1 MSRDYIIKAAVHPCQ
16 AAGNK
21 KYIDPVKAIV
31 QITKIK
37 KTSSLRA
44 GPSKYIL
51 WYVSMYITQ
60 LIY

>member
-1 MSRDYIIKAAVHPCQ
+1 MSRDYIIKEALHPCQ

-37 KTSSLRA
+37 KTSSLRT
-44 GPSKYIL
+44 GPSKYTL
-51 WYVSMYITQ
+51 RYLAMYITQ

>member
-1 MSRDYIIKAAVHPCQ
+1 MSRDYIIKVALHPCQ
-16 AAGNK
+16 AVGNK

-37 KTSSLRA
+37 KTSSLRT
-44 GPSKYIL
+44 GPSKYTL
-51 WYVSMYITQ
+51 RYLAMYITQ